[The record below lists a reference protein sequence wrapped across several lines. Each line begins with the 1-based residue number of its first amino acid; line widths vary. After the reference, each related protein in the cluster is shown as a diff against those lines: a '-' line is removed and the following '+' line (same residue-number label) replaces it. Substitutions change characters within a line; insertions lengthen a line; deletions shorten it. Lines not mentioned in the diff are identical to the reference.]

1 MTSSLRANGRVI
13 AIGDIHGCSTA
24 LAALLEAV
32 RPVEGDVVI
41 PLGDV
46 IDYRP
51 DSRGVLEQLKA
62 LRDRTRLLLLT
73 GNHEEMLFK
82 VLDR

>member
-1 MTSSLRANGRVI
+1 MTRSSELTGRVI

-24 LAALLEAV
+24 LATLLDAIQPGP
-32 RPVEGDVVI
+32 RDIVI

-46 IDYRP
+46 IDYGP

-62 LRDRTRLLLLT
+62 LRDQR
-73 GNHEEMLFK
+73 
-82 VLDR
+82 